1 MCHQV
6 PSEEKLMINLQYDS
20 FRIPYE
26 KEEVMEYNQIVNQT
40 LILLTIIMV
49 FKKIKLAIP
58 LRLFRLCF

>member
-49 FKKIKLAIP
+49 FKKIKSAIP